1 MEPVLLIVL
10 FGLYGWWMARGV
22 KTQWVRLLDVFV
34 YGPFL
39 LYIAFKSEA
48 WYEQLGLLFLGA
60 TTITYNARNFL
71 LQN

>member
-60 TTITYNARNFL
+60 TTITYNARNYL